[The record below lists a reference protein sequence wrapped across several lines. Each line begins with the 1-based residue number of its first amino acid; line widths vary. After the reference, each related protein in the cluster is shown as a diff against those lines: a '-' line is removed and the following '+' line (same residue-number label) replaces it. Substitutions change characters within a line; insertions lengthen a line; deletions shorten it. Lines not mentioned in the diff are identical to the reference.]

1 MFRTYYL
8 YFHYFQYYFF
18 IYLEVVFK
26 YHTHTQFNF
35 TGMNG
40 NKNVSTA
47 ADRWGSPQGPRP
59 MPILP
64 RTQATATSDFKPFGS
79 PCTSTAMPVH
89 NHPPSG
95 NSSIKNTARSAVLT
109 VNEESTDLK
118 SYRPPNKSAPQLP
131 SLTFV
136 PNSNESNP
144 EKSAQQ
150 STSKVEVFSKS
161 TQGPKSNNLNDPS
174 NGPMLVTPKD
184 GASLNKNFN
193 YTPATAPSPAVI
205 KDPTND
211 HPSSSL
217 TASINQS
224 TSKSQYT
231 PLF

>member
-1 MFRTYYL
+1 
-8 YFHYFQYYFF
+8 
-18 IYLEVVFK
+18 
-26 YHTHTQFNF
+26 
-35 TGMNG
+35 MNG

-136 PNSNESNP
+136 SNSNESNP

-161 TQGPKSNNLNDPS
+161 TQGPKSNNFNDPS

-193 YTPATAPSPAVI
+193 YTPATAPGPAVI
-205 KDPTND
+205 KAPIND
-211 HPSSSL
+211 TPSSSL
-217 TASINQS
+217 TTSINQS